1 MIEIIFTLVFFAI
14 LAAVVGLLIADFL
27 DEVRRK

>member
-1 MIEIIFTLVFFAI
+1 MITLIFTIVFFAI
-14 LAAVVGLLIADFL
+14 LAAVVGLLIVDFL